1 MEDLGRRIY
10 TARKA
15 LNLTLEIVGQYVGV
29 GKSTV
34 RKWENGIIK
43 NMRRDK
49 IKKLSEILQVSP
61 GYLMGWTDN
70 PGDYHT
76 DSENTTLI
84 PSAEQQSSDLCLSD
98 FEREI
103 ITKLRLLSV
112 DQQKVFLAY
121 LTTLLNTQAP

>member
-1 MEDLGRRIY
+1 MSDLGKRIY
-10 TARKA
+10 SARKS
-15 LNLTLEIVGQYVGV
+15 LDLTLEVVGDYVGV

-43 NMRRDK
+43 NMRQDK

-61 GYLMGWTDN
+61 EYLLGWTDA

-76 DSENTTLI
+76 DSENTALI
-84 PSAEQQSSDLCLSD
+84 SSAEPQSSVLHLSD

-121 LTTLLNTQAP
+121 LTTLLNTQTP